1 MLAKYDEMESTL
13 KRVVGSSDKADEFKR
28 NLRADTKDIL
38 FQLSR
43 NSENAATFFN
53 SVLDPLIGE

>member
-1 MLAKYDEMESTL
+1 MESTL

-43 NSENAATFFN
+43 NNENAATFFN